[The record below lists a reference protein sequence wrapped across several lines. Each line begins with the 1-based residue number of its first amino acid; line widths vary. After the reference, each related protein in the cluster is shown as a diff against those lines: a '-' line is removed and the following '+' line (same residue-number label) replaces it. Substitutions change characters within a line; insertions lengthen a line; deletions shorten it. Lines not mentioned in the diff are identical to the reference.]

1 MLPVNLALRVHD
13 SAAAITLMD
22 LRLTALR
29 EGIDLDGPKN
39 SRRPREKGRTRPE
52 FALFSGWDNDLT
64 RCEVF
69 KTLMQDSDHAALLKS
84 MRSYIVRCVCV
95 GGHVRLLEEVIMHLG
110 IQAKDLGPGFTFGPS
125 LRWPPLWVAA
135 DNGNVDQVGSVC
147 FLHIVGLRTQCRL
160 FPAN

>member
-29 EGIDLDGPKN
+29 EGLDLDGSKN
-39 SRRPREKGRTRPE
+39 RRPREKGRTRPE

-135 DNGNVDQVGSVC
+135 DNGNVDQVGT
-147 FLHIVGLRTQCRL
+147 GQCV
-160 FPAN
+160 FSAAGWI

>member
-29 EGIDLDGPKN
+29 EGIDLDGSKN
-39 SRRPREKGRTRPE
+39 RRPREKGRTRPE

-69 KTLMQDSDHAALLKS
+69 KTLMQNKNHLNLLKS
-84 MRSYIVRCVCV
+84 MRREIVRCVCV
-95 GGHVRLLEEVIMHLG
+95 GGHVRLLEDVIRLLG
-110 IQAKDLGPGFTFGPS
+110 VKAVDILMPS
-125 LRWPPLWVAA
+125 WRSPPLWIAA
-135 DNGNVDQVGSVC
+135 DNGNLDQVGI
-147 FLHIVGLRTQCRL
+147 LGLFR
-160 FPAN
+160 

>member
-13 SAAAITLMD
+13 SAAATTLMD

-29 EGIDLDGPKN
+29 EGIDLDGPKI

-110 IQAKDLGPGFTFGPS
+110 IKAKDLGPGFTFGPS

-135 DNGNVDQVGSVC
+135 DNGNVDQVSSV
-147 FLHIVGLRTQCRL
+147 HVVGLRTQCRL
-160 FPAN
+160 LPAN